1 MATDT
6 TPAPAS
12 NINAAIPT
20 NSELLPVAGRLPPTA
35 AATESGAV
43 PLAVA
48 VAVVVALG
56 GVEALALAESLAS
69 VLLAGAVE
77 VSEAV
82 AEALGHTS
90 ILPALMSI
98 SRCSLA
104 SPLSAASSGPGA
116 PHAVASELAVGGEVA
131 AEDAAPKD
139 TSGRS
144 LAWQPS
150 GVCLG

>member
-12 NINAAIPT
+12 NINVAIPT

-35 AATESGAV
+35 AATEAGAV

-69 VLLAGAVE
+69 VLLAVAVAVE

-82 AEALGHTS
+82 AEALEHTS
-90 ILPALMSI
+90 IFPALMSI

-131 AEDAAPKD
+131 DAVDAAD
-139 TSGRS
+139 TPVGGCS
-144 LAWQPS
+144 LAA
-150 GVCLG
+150 